1 MCGIIGCIDSTSKD
15 VRRILQPMVEALHH
29 RGPDASGVWV
39 DSGLGIGLGHTRLSI
54 LDLSEEG
61 AQPMVSESG
70 RYVITFNGEVYN
82 FGDLR
87 VELEQGGHSFRGH
100 SDTEVMLAAFEEWGI
115 EKSVSRFGGMFAFAV
130 WDRLE
135 RKLTVAR
142 DRVGKKP
149 LYYGWLG
156 NSFVFSSEL
165 KALHGH
171 PQFSRQVDPSVLA
184 LYLRF
189 NYVPAPYCIYKG
201 LYKLPAGC
209 LFTLP
214 IDQVD
219 ETRDL
224 SPFPDDQ
231 HERKPLRY
239 WSAREVAQNGCEYPY
254 RGTESDAISELKQ
267 LLVEA
272 VRLRMVADVPL
283 GAFLSGGVDS
293 SLVVALMQEQSPRP
307 VKTFTIGF
315 DEQDFDEAVYA
326 KRVARHLHTDH
337 TELYVRPSEAM
348 TVIPRL
354 PELYDEPFSDS
365 SQIPTFLLAQLARQH
380 VTVSLSGDGGDE
392 LFGGYNRYLL
402 CRRISRTLFSFPSV
416 IRNGLASGIR
426 MVSPAQWN
434 TLLGSVMPF
443 LPMRFR
449 MAHPG
454 DKLTKLSELL
464 RSSDPEGVY
473 YGLVSHWKDPNSVV
487 LNSVPLTT
495 PLSDQHAR
503 ADVPTNIEQM
513 MYLDLVTYLPDDI
526 LVKVDRASM
535 GVSLECRNPLLDHR
549 VVEFAWRL
557 QARLKIR
564 DGQGKWVL
572 RQVLDKYVPRHLVER
587 PKTGFGIPIHSWLRG
602 PLREWAESLLD
613 EQRLRA
619 EGFFD
624 AAAIRQKWTE
634 HLSCQ
639 RDWHYYLW
647 DVLMF
652 QAWKERWS

>member
-1 MCGIIGCIDSTSKD
+1 
-15 VRRILQPMVEALHH
+15 
-29 RGPDASGVWV
+29 
-39 DSGLGIGLGHTRLSI
+39 
-54 LDLSEEG
+54 
-61 AQPMVSESG
+61 
-70 RYVITFNGEVYN
+70 
-82 FGDLR
+82 
-87 VELEQGGHSFRGH
+87 
-100 SDTEVMLAAFEEWGI
+100 
-115 EKSVSRFGGMFAFAV
+115 
-130 WDRLE
+130 
-135 RKLTVAR
+135 
-142 DRVGKKP
+142 
-149 LYYGWLG
+149 
-156 NSFVFSSEL
+156 EL
-165 KALHGH
+165 KAFHGH
-171 PQFSRQVDPSVLA
+171 PHFTRQIDRSVLA

-189 NYVPAPYCIYKG
+189 NYVPAPYCIHKG

-214 IDQVD
+214 FDQAGG
-219 ETRDL
+219 TRDF

-231 HERKPLRY
+231 ADSKPFRY
-239 WSAREVAQNGCEYPY
+239 WSAREVAQNGCEFPY
-254 RGTESDAISELKQ
+254 RGTESDAISELNQ
-267 LLVEA
+267 LLMEA

-293 SLVVALMQEQSPRP
+293 SLVVALMQAQSPRP
-307 VKTFTIGF
+307 VKTFSIGF

-326 KRVARHLHTDH
+326 KRVARHLNTDH

-402 CRRISRTLFSFPSV
+402 CHRISRTLFSFPSV
-416 IRNGLASGIR
+416 IRNGLAAGIR
-426 MVSPAQWN
+426 MVSPARWN
-434 TLLGSVMPF
+434 TFLGSVMPF
-443 LPMRFR
+443 LPTRLR

-454 DKLTKLSELL
+454 DKLIKLSELL
-464 RSSDPEGVY
+464 AARNPEGVY

-487 LNSVPLTT
+487 LDSVPLLT
-495 PLSDQHAR
+495 PLTNQQAR

-535 GVSLECRNPLLDHR
+535 GVSLECRCPLLDHR

-557 QARLKIR
+557 PASLKIR

-572 RQVLDKYVPRHLVER
+572 RHVLDRYVPRHLVER

-613 EQRLRA
+613 EKRLRA

>member
-1 MCGIIGCIDSTSKD
+1 MCGIVGVLGHRSEDLKS
-15 VRRILQPMVEALHH
+15 VLQPMVEALNH
-29 RGPDASGVWV
+29 RGPDASGVWM
-39 DSGLGIGLGHTRLSI
+39 DSRLGIGLGHTRLSI

-61 AQPMVSESG
+61 AQPMASESG

-87 VELEQGGHSFRGH
+87 AELEQRGHSFRGH

-115 EKSVSRFGGMFAFAV
+115 EKSVNRFGGMFAFAV

-165 KALHGH
+165 KAFHGH
-171 PQFSRQVDPSVLA
+171 PQFTRQIDRSVLA

-189 NYVPAPYCIYKG
+189 NYVPAPYCIHKG

-209 LFTLP
+209 LLTLP
-214 IDQVD
+214 FDQSGG
-219 ETRDL
+219 TRDF

-231 HERKPLRY
+231 ADRKPFRY
-239 WSAREVAQNGCEYPY
+239 WSAREVAQNGCEFPY
-254 RGTESDAISELKQ
+254 RGTESDAISELNR
-267 LLVEA
+267 LLMEA

-293 SLVVALMQEQSPRP
+293 SLVVALMQAHSSRP

-326 KRVARHLHTDH
+326 KMVARHLHTDH

-354 PELYDEPFSDS
+354 PDLYDEPFSDS

-402 CRRISRTLFSFPSV
+402 CQRISRTLFSFPSV
-416 IRNGLASGIR
+416 MRNGLAAGIR
-426 MVSPAQWN
+426 MVSPARWN
-434 TLLGSVMPF
+434 TFLGSVMPF
-443 LPMRFR
+443 MPTRLQ

-464 RSSDPEGVY
+464 GVKNPEGVY

-487 LNSVPLTT
+487 LDSMPLPTPLTN
-495 PLSDQHAR
+495 QQAR

-535 GVSLECRNPLLDHR
+535 GVSLECRCPLLDHR
-549 VVEFAWRL
+549 VIEFAWRL
-557 QARLKIR
+557 PTSFKIR

-572 RQVLDKYVPRHLVER
+572 RQVLERYVPRHLVER

-613 EQRLRA
+613 EKRLRA

-624 AAAIRQKWTE
+624 ASAIRHKWTE

>member
-1 MCGIIGCIDSTSKD
+1 
-15 VRRILQPMVEALHH
+15 MVEALHH
-29 RGPDASGVWV
+29 RGPDASGVWT
-39 DSGLGIGLGHTRLSI
+39 DSHLGVGLGHTRLSV

-61 AQPMVSESG
+61 KQPMVSESG

-87 VELEQGGHSFRGH
+87 ADLELRGHTFRGH

-115 EKSVSRFGGMFAFAV
+115 EKSVNRFGGMFAFAA

-135 RKLTVAR
+135 RNLTVAR
-142 DRVGKKP
+142 DRLGKKP

-156 NSFVFSSEL
+156 KTFVFTSEL

-171 PQFSRQVDPSVLA
+171 PQFTREIDRSVLA

-201 LYKLPAGC
+201 IYKLPPGC
-209 LFTLP
+209 LLTIPFDKAAG
-214 IDQVD
+214 IF
-219 ETRDL
+219 DL

-231 HERKPLRY
+231 NDRKPFRY
-239 WSAREVAQNGCEYPY
+239 WSAREVAQNGCGYPY
-254 RGTESDAISELKQ
+254 RGTESEATSELNH
-267 LLVEA
+267 LLLDA

-293 SLVVALMQEQSPRP
+293 SLVVALMQAQSLRP

-315 DEQDFDEAVYA
+315 DAQDFDEAVYA
-326 KRVARHLHTDH
+326 KRVARYLNTDH
-337 TELYVRPSEAM
+337 TELYVTPSQAM

-354 PELYDEPFSDS
+354 PEVYDEPFSDS
-365 SQIPTFLLAQLARQH
+365 SQIPTFLVSQLARQD

-392 LFGGYNRYLL
+392 LFGGYNRYFL
-402 CRRISRTLFSFPSV
+402 CRSISRTLFSLPNV
-416 IRNGLASGIR
+416 VRTGLASGLR
-426 MVSPAQWN
+426 MFPPARWN
-434 TLLGSVMPF
+434 SFLGILMPF
-443 LPMRFR
+443 LPTRLK

-454 DKLTKLSELL
+454 DKLIKLAELL
-464 RSSDPEGVY
+464 DARDPEGVY

-487 LNSVPLTT
+487 LDSVPLPT
-495 PLSDQHAR
+495 PLTNQQTR
-503 ADVPTNIEQM
+503 ADVPTSIEQM

-535 GVSLECRNPLLDHR
+535 GVSLECRCPLLDHR

-557 QARLKIR
+557 PARLKLR
-564 DGQGKWVL
+564 NGQGKWVL
-572 RQVLDKYVPRHLVER
+572 RQVLSKYVPRELIER

-613 EQRLRA
+613 EKRLRS
-619 EGFFD
+619 EGYFD
-624 AAAIRQKWTE
+624 AAPIRQKFTE

-647 DVLMF
+647 DILMF

>member
-1 MCGIIGCIDSTSKD
+1 
-15 VRRILQPMVEALHH
+15 
-29 RGPDASGVWV
+29 
-39 DSGLGIGLGHTRLSI
+39 
-54 LDLSEEG
+54 
-61 AQPMVSESG
+61 MVSESG
-70 RYVITFNGEVYN
+70 RFVITFNGEVYN

-87 VELEQGGHSFRGH
+87 AELEQSGHSFRGH
-100 SDTEVMLAAFEEWGI
+100 SDTEVMLGAFEEWGI
-115 EKSVSRFGGMFAFAV
+115 EKSVSRFGGMFAFAA

-135 RKLTVAR
+135 RTLTVAR

-156 NSFVFSSEL
+156 DSFVFSSEL
-165 KALHGH
+165 KALHRH
-171 PQFSRQVDPSVLA
+171 PQFTRQIDQSVLA

-209 LFTLP
+209 LLTLP
-214 IDQVD
+214 FDQADVA
-219 ETRDL
+219 RGL

-231 HERKPLRY
+231 AERKPVRY
-239 WSAREVAQNGCEYPY
+239 WSAREIAQKGCEYPY
-254 RGTESDAISELKQ
+254 RGTESDAIVELNQ
-267 LLVEA
+267 LLMDA

-293 SLVVALMQEQSPRP
+293 SLVVALMQAQSTRP
-307 VKTFTIGF
+307 VKTFSIGF
-315 DEQDFDEAVYA
+315 DEQEFDEAGYA
-326 KRVARHLHTDH
+326 KSVARHLNTDH

-365 SQIPTFLLAQLARQH
+365 SQIPTFLVAQLARQH

-402 CRRISRTLFSFPSV
+402 CRSISKTLFSIPST
-416 IRNGLASGIR
+416 IRNGLAAGIR
-426 MVSPAQWN
+426 MVTPARWN
-434 TLLGSVMPF
+434 TLLGTVMPF
-443 LPMRFR
+443 LPTRFR

-454 DKLTKLSELL
+454 DKLLKLSELL
-464 RSSDPEGVY
+464 GVRDAEGVY

-487 LNSVPLTT
+487 LGSLSLPT
-495 PLSDQHAR
+495 PLSDRQAR
-503 ADVPTNIEQM
+503 ADVPTAIEQM

-535 GVSLECRNPLLDHR
+535 GVSLECRCPLLDHR

-557 QARLKIR
+557 PARLKIR
-564 DGQGKWVL
+564 NGQGKWVL
-572 RQVLDKYVPRHLVER
+572 RQVLNRYVPRHFVER
-587 PKTGFGIPIHSWLRG
+587 PKTGFGIPIHTWLRG

-613 EQRLRA
+613 EQRLRT
-619 EGFFD
+619 EGCFD
-624 AAAIRQKWTE
+624 AVQIRQKWKE

-647 DVLMF
+647 DILMF
-652 QAWKERWS
+652 QAWKERWC